1 MLSLPTSVGF
11 HDLSGVS
18 SHLSPPSGRSY
29 HVLAVASKDLR
40 MITLKPV
47 PEAGK
52 DSGAGGSRF
61 DIKQAGQF
69 DEHGSSVWRVCW
81 NITGTILA
89 SSGDDGCVKL
99 WKANYLDNWACVS
112 TLRAD
117 GQVRETGGR
126 GWRLDNNPPHCRCRP
141 PCCDTASPTTSPHS
155 ARPASPSSVWGWGT
169 RLTGI
174 NWLCR
179 GLH

>member
-1 MLSLPTSVGF
+1 MP
-11 HDLSGVS
+11 
-18 SHLSPPSGRSY
+18 GRSY

-47 PEAGK
+47 PETGK

-69 DEHGSSVWRVCW
+69 EEHGSSVWRVCW

-117 GQVRETGGR
+117 GQVREGGR
-126 GWRLDNNPPHCRCRP
+126 R
-141 PCCDTASPTTSPHS
+141 
-155 ARPASPSSVWGWGT
+155 
-169 RLTGI
+169 
-174 NWLCR
+174 
-179 GLH
+179 

>member
-1 MLSLPTSVGF
+1 MR
-11 HDLSGVS
+11 GVS
-18 SHLSPPSGRSY
+18 QLIPPSFSGRSY

-47 PEAGK
+47 PETGK

-69 DEHGSSVWRVCW
+69 EEHGSSVWRVCW

-117 GQVRETGGR
+117 GQVREQRERKREGSEGD
-126 GWRLDNNPPHCRCRP
+126 LLMIISIFAD
-141 PCCDTASPTTSPHS
+141 
-155 ARPASPSSVWGWGT
+155 V
-169 RLTGI
+169 
-174 NWLCR
+174 
-179 GLH
+179 GLHASTRRD